1 MGDREFPKGLAD
13 GRPTGAS
20 IRRRPAS
27 LLGWRAPP
35 DPPEAYRGDLRPQG
49 GEVSASPKYPSSKDQ
64 AGR

>member
-35 DPPEAYRGDLRPQG
+35 DPLEAYGGDQRPRGG
-49 GEVSASPKYPSSKDQ
+49 GGPASPKYSSSKDQ